1 MVNQSLTKSIAFVF
15 ESASEWMKSNASRRG
30 REILILASV
39 FVCSF
44 SAGAETIEFPE
55 EELATE
61 SVYPVF
67 DQPTAYKSKNV
78 RRRGRFEVGLFAGTF
93 LNDPFFSPIAFGGHL
108 GYHFAEEHGV
118 QLFAS
123 LLTRTTSQYVEP
135 LKALGGAQG
144 GGPDFNLAPSPSRI
158 IAALYEWTPY
168 YGKIS
173 LTKEGVMNLDLN
185 FNGGL
190 GLITIQ
196 DENRLALSL
205 GANQNFY
212 FTRTLGL
219 KLDFKSFLYRG
230 PDPVSRDLNPQNG
243 GPTTMPQN
251 SFFDDKTHLNFIFSA
266 GVIYIL

>member
-1 MVNQSLTKSIAFVF
+1 MKTPFFRFWRPYVFLSFIVFSSLAQT
-15 ESASEWMKSNASRRG
+15 
-30 REILILASV
+30 
-39 FVCSF
+39 
-44 SAGAETIEFPE
+44 AEANTVEFPE

-61 SVYPVF
+61 SVYPLF

-78 RRRGRFEVGLFAGTF
+78 KRRGHFELGLFAGTF

-108 GYHFAEEHGV
+108 GFHFAEEHGV

-135 LKALGGAQG
+135 LKTPLNAPL

-185 FNGGL
+185 FNAGL
-190 GLITIQ
+190 GMIAIQ
-196 DENRLALSL
+196 DENRLALAL

-212 FTRTLGL
+212 FTKALGL
-219 KLDFKSFLYRG
+219 KLDFKSFMYRG
-230 PDPVSRDLNPQNG
+230 PDPVSRNLNPKNG
-243 GPTTMPQN
+243 GPQAMPPN
-251 SFFDDKTHLNFIFSA
+251 SFFDDKTHLNFVISA
-266 GVIYIL
+266 GVVYIL